1 MDETGRVS
9 SSDGTSIAFERQGAG
24 LALYASSSGCPLAL
38 HTAAGGLA
46 IPRLALFE
54 LFSGRDEA

>member
-38 HTAAGGLA
+38 HAAGGLA